1 MNKDTQIKE
10 GYKETKF
17 GRIPDNWK
25 VVRVSDCFA
34 FLSSTSFSRNDLY
47 YEVDSESVFYIHYGD
62 IHSTFN
68 KTILDFEKGKN
79 IPVLIHSDV
88 KNGDTTFLQNGDLII
103 IDASEDYEGIGTCIE
118 IRNIGN
124 RKVIS
129 GLHTIAIRDI
139 ENITA
144 SGFRP
149 YIFKNKHVSLALKKI
164 ATGSKVYGI
173 SKTNLSK
180 LEIILPPIVEQQKI
194 ARILRTCDMAI
205 ETTEK
210 LITKKRERKKG
221 LMQQLLTGKRRFNEF
236 ISVGNESNQKLTG
249 VPAGL
254 KRLYNNKL
262 PFGWNNSS
270 LYTIAKVSYGIS
282 DPLNRTLTEGIKIIS
297 LPNVN
302 KDGQF
307 ILAEVP
313 LIEREKVTNEQI
325 LQVGDL
331 LFNWRNGSKEHLG
344 KTAFFNLIGDFT
356 HVGFLLKIKVRKEKV
371 EPFFLYSYI
380 NFIKQKGFFL
390 RAKIQVNN
398 TFNKEELNELPVIYP
413 NIKEQL
419 KIVTIL
425 QNADKEIET
434 IQKQMAKLKE
444 FKRGLMQVLLTGEKR
459 VVYEQE
465 V

>member
-1 MNKDTQIKE
+1 MDKTLLKRSDYINSTIGWIPEQWEIQKLDEIGIFLKGKGISKSEILKE
-10 GYKETKF
+10 GFPCITYGEIYTEHDFIIKSFNSHIDEK
-17 GRIPDNWK
+17 
-25 VVRVSDCFA
+25 
-34 FLSSTSFSRNDLY
+34 SSKKSIKLN
-47 YEVDSESVFYIHYGD
+47 YGD
-62 IHSTFN
+62 ILFAGSGETLED
-68 KTILDFEKGKN
+68 IGKC
-79 IPVLIHSDV
+79 VAFVD
-88 KNGDTTFLQNGDLII
+88 KFKAFAGGDII
-103 IDASEDYEGIGTCIE
+103 ILRQSHHIPEYLGYLLNQDFVNKQKYRFGQGHSVVHIYSSSL
-118 IRNIGN
+118 RNIF
-124 RKVIS
+124 IS
-129 GLHTIAIRDI
+129 
-139 ENITA
+139 
-144 SGFRP
+144 
-149 YIFKNKHVSLALKKI
+149 
-164 ATGSKVYGI
+164 
-173 SKTNLSK
+173 
-180 LEIILPPIVEQQKI
+180 LPPIAEQQKI

-434 IQKQMAKLKE
+434 IQKQLEKLKE
-444 FKRGLMQVLLTGEKR
+444 QKRGLMQVLLTGEKR